1 MKNPQVRM
9 LTEGGIMIAL
19 SVILSHITLYQMP
32 QGGSVSLGGML
43 PLLLFALRWGTG
55 PGILVGAIYGL
66 LDFIIKPY
74 FFSVPQVLLDYPI
87 SYGLL
92 GLSGFGAAL
101 YAKHQNLSFVLGFSF
116 LGIFGR
122 FMGAVA
128 SGYVFF
134 AEYAPEGMNPLWYT
148 ITYNASY
155 ILPDAILAAFLL
167 VLIFKPV
174 MRTLP
179 QPQA

>member
-1 MKNPQVRM
+1 MKNPHVRM

-19 SVILSHITLYQMP
+19 ATILSQITLFQMP

-43 PLLLFALRWGTG
+43 PILLFALRWGAG
-55 PGILVGAIYGL
+55 PGIFVGMLFGL
-66 LDFIIKPY
+66 LDFLIKPY
-74 FFSVPQVLLDYPI
+74 FFSVAQVLLDYPV

-92 GLSGFGAAL
+92 GLAGFGKEL
-101 YAKHQNLSFVLGFSF
+101 YRKNRSLKPVIVFSA
-116 LGIFGR
+116 LGILGR
-122 FMGAVA
+122 YLGAVA

-134 AEYAPEGMNPLWYT
+134 ASYTPEGMNPIWYA

-155 ILPDAILAAFLL
+155 LLPDALLAAFLL

-179 QPQA
+179 VPQA

>member
-1 MKNPQVRM
+1 
-9 LTEGGIMIAL
+9 MIAL

-55 PGILVGAIYGL
+55 PGILVGGICGL
-66 LDFIIKPY
+66 LDLILYPY
-74 FFSVPQVLLDYPI
+74 CFYVTQVFLGSSI
-87 SYGLL
+87 SCGLL
-92 GLSGFGAAL
+92 GLAGFGAAL
-101 YAKHQNLSFVLGFSF
+101 YAKYQNLSFVLGFSF